1 MLDFFIDNIFV
12 QFSGLVFQQTISIP
26 MGTNC
31 VPLLADLFLHANE
44 ADFLQWLLKNED
56 RKLPQTF
63 YSSFHWKN
71 KKLTALKSNSN
82 TVWFN
87 FQTYIY
93 IYIVE
98 TGIKGLR

>member
-12 QFSGLVFQQTISIP
+12 QFSGLVFQQTISIA

-63 YSSFHWKN
+63 YSSFHY
-71 KKLTALKSNSN
+71 
-82 TVWFN
+82 V
-87 FQTYIY
+87 YIY
-93 IYIVE
+93 IRLK
-98 TGIKGLR
+98 IKPNSVRIRF